1 MTEIREDMLRV
12 KRMMTDVELVLG
24 KREGEDELVNK
35 LIRAEN
41 LLTYCMSR
49 LQSIC
54 KTSVKFELTELFG
67 ARDDN

>member
-24 KREGEDELVNK
+24 KREGENELVNK
-35 LIRAEN
+35 LIQAEN

-49 LQSIC
+49 LDQVFNE
-54 KTSVKFELTELFG
+54 KGYK
-67 ARDDN
+67 